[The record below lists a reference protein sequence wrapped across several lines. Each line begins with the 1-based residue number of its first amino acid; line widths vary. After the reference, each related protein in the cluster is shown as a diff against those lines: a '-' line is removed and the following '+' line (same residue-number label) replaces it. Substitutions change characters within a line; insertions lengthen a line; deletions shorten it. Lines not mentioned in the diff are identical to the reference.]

1 MNAAITISL
10 AQIPVVRGDLP
21 SNLAQHIYMIER
33 SAKHDA
39 DVVVFPELSLTG
51 YELELANELALLP
64 EAESIQSLSQ
74 ASVEHHVIVIAG
86 CPLRHDDAA
95 KPTISA
101 VICFP
106 DGRVELYD
114 KQYLHEGEAQFCS
127 SGSSDYV
134 FNVKE
139 QQIALAICADFTHAE
154 HAQRAKALGADL
166 YLVSALISKNGYET
180 DAKILSD
187 IASEHAF
194 PVLLSN
200 HISPTGGWV
209 TCGKSSIWNAQ
220 GKRLT
225 EADSKEAGLI
235 LCTISGGDITVRNA

>member
-1 MNAAITISL
+1 M
-10 AQIPVVRGDLP
+10 
-21 SNLAQHIYMIER
+21 
-33 SAKHDA
+33 
-39 DVVVFPELSLTG
+39 
-51 YELELANELALLP
+51 
-64 EAESIQSLSQ
+64 
-74 ASVEHHVIVIAG
+74 
-86 CPLRHDDAA
+86 
-95 KPTISA
+95 
-101 VICFP
+101 
-106 DGRVELYD
+106 
-114 KQYLHEGEAQFCS
+114 HEGEAQFCS

-166 YLVSALISKNGYET
+166 YLVSALISDNGYET

-200 HISPTGGWV
+200 HISQTGGWV

-225 EADSKEAGLI
+225 EVDSKEAGLI